1 VIEMMN
7 LDEEF
12 ITYVE
17 DTLCPRCSLDPDEP
31 CPYRNYQECPDVISY
46 LEETEREMEQ
56 QDEVMGEWF

>member
-17 DTLCPRCSLDPDEP
+17 DNICPRCNLDPDET
-31 CPYRNYQECPDVISY
+31 CPYRNYQECPDVVSY
-46 LEETEREMEQ
+46 LEETEREMER
-56 QDEVMGEWF
+56 QDEVVGEWF